1 MEDDYI
7 DKERASA
14 TIRLEEFREALKLKR
29 IENQLDSERLDSP
42 EEIIEQEENTKLFMP
57 GQLEILRRDSLEE
70 SEYLLLINYF

>member
-29 IENQLDSERLDSP
+29 IDSP

-70 SEYLLLINYF
+70 SEYLLLINDFE